1 MHICNVHYV
10 QCNVHYVQFAMSALS
25 MSPPLKTQS
34 MHHFPAKKKTSPYIC
49 NVHSCTLCS
58 FTSSKSNTVQ

>member
-34 MHHFPAKKKTSPYIC
+34 MHHFPAKKKTSPYMQC
-49 NVHSCTLCS
+49 AQLHL
-58 FTSSKSNTVQ
+58 VQFHFLKI